1 MDLLKQSSFAYVQ
14 VSISLHFAI
23 LKNNN
28 SRQTMWVFLRPDSLA
43 IIDSLQQKDSI
54 PGIYKY
60 LYLT

>member
-14 VSISLHFAI
+14 VSIGLHFAI